1 LVLSRRAL
9 DLSRHSLLF
18 CEVTM
23 YFVLAQCVMCLR
35 TAAAQQ
41 VERARVLNEG
51 IIVLAAPSLFIL
63 ATFVYLIYSRRH

>member
-1 LVLSRRAL
+1 
-9 DLSRHSLLF
+9 
-18 CEVTM
+18 M